1 MNKQTDIPISSSAAG
16 KPSDDAREAQPQDNS
31 QLSIVN
37 CQLKDDCQLKKIIVA
52 IDGHSSCGK
61 STMAKDLARAV
72 GYIYVD
78 SGAMYRAVTLYAM
91 RHGLFKDGRLD
102 EAGLEALLPE
112 ARITFV
118 RDEATG
124 LPRTFLNGE
133 DVEDAIRGLDVSSH
147 VSPVATLPA
156 VRAAL
161 TRMQQEMGR
170 GRGIVMDGRDI
181 GTAVFPD
188 AELKVFV
195 TASAEVR
202 AQRRYDELQ
211 AKGQPA
217 AFDDILRNVRERDYI
232 DSHRAVAPLRQAP
245 DALLLDNSHM
255 TIDQQRAWLLE
266 RFREKTKSSDN

>member
-1 MNKQTDIPISSSAAG
+1 MNQQPSNRPLTPAAG
-16 KPSDDAREAQPQDNS
+16 RLSDSRRETRPEGNRPPSDTNS
-31 QLSIVN
+31 RP
-37 CQLKDDCQLKKIIVA
+37 KKIIVA

-112 ARITFV
+112 AHITFV

-147 VSPVATLPA
+147 VSPVAALPA
-156 VRAAL
+156 VRTAL
-161 TRMQQEMGR
+161 TRMQQQMGR
-170 GRGIVMDGRDI
+170 RRGIVMDGRDI

-195 TASAEVR
+195 TASPEVR
-202 AQRRYDELQ
+202 ARRRYDELQ

-245 DALLLDNSHM
+245 DALLLDNSRM
-255 TIDQQRAWLLE
+255 TIDEQRAWLLE